1 MIETGLHLVTGT
13 GIGLHFALDVQQDY
27 AGLAVFTLC
36 APLEGAR
43 VSPQTISWADLQPV
57 LSTPFREGNAAGFL
71 DLNGNG
77 SFVPDLPGAPY
88 GGIYKGRSYIF
99 LDGMCGHDE
108 IVDYALI
115 DIMTDMA
122 GFPQPWRNRFALSAR
137 EKVDT
142 SFRHRARSAG
152 SNALVIFMPLKGD
165 LSQTRIELLC
175 DKEPILLNHTVVAGR
190 IPDADIPKDGLWYRR
205 FYFHGVGT
213 APAHTVP
220 AGGQVEIPVALRWN
234 KDDSPVARSVA
245 LKLEADAGYL
255 PRRRLIT
262 RSDGTGSFT
271 LEARGLKPGEH
282 VQVKLNSEHFTAI
295 GKIAVEVV

>member
-13 GIGLHFALDVQQDY
+13 GIGLHFAVDVQPDY
-27 AGLAVFTLC
+27 AGIAVFTLC

-43 VSPQTISWADLQPV
+43 VSPDTIAFADLQQV

-77 SFVPDLPGAPY
+77 IFIPDLPGTAH

-108 IVDYALI
+108 IVDYSLI
-115 DIMTDMA
+115 DIMTDMS

-165 LSQTRIELLC
+165 LSHARVEVLC
-175 DKEPILLNHTVVAGR
+175 NQDPILLNGTVVAGR
-190 IPDADIPKDGLWYRR
+190 IPDADIPKNGLWYRQ
-205 FYFHGVGT
+205 FYFHGIATVPAIT
-213 APAHTVP
+213 AP
-220 AGGQVEIPVALRWN
+220 AGGQVDIPIALRWN
-234 KDDSPVARSVA
+234 ADDSPLARSVT

-262 RSDGTGSFT
+262 TSEGTGIVT
-271 LEARGLKPGEH
+271 LEARGLSPGEH
-282 VQVKLNSEHFTAI
+282 VHVKLNTEHYTAI